1 MVKALWAVDGL
12 NALDAKKVVNTV
24 YGGAGVVILDPDGNV
39 AWKGLDPAKG
49 PFIVPSAGKAS
60 LPFHELQKNIKPL
73 LDKGLLGGLTVPTN
87 AKPIAKLIKLGNL
100 AGAQV
105 LLKRLSGSGPS
116 GEFKEAL
123 TTRFEELRKRK
134 LALFEEM
141 QKAEKLWEAYKAGDS
156 YVRCFPKAKDVS
168 KVKSAVYAL
177 KSKKAVKDN
186 ISAKSTYTKVAALAY
201 GSKGRASVRSQAV
214 PLLEKLV
221 QKYEGAEFAEY
232 SKSLMR

>member
-1 MVKALWAVDGL
+1 MVKALWAADGL
-12 NALDAKKVVNTV
+12 NALDARNVVNRT
-24 YGGAGVVILDPDGNV
+24 YDGAGVVILDADGNV
-39 AWKGLDPAKG
+39 AWKGLAPNKG
-49 PFIVPSAGKAS
+49 SFIVPSAGKAP
-60 LPFHELQKNIKPL
+60 LPFYELQKNIKPL
-73 LDKGLLGGLTVPTN
+73 LEKGLLGGLTVPSN

-156 YVRCFPKAKDVS
+156 YVRCFPKADDVS
-168 KVKSAVYAL
+168 NVKSAVYAL

-186 ISAKSTYTKVAALAY
+186 LSAKSTYTKIAALAY
-201 GSKGRASVRSQAV
+201 GSKKRAGATSQAV

-221 QKYEGAEFAEY
+221 QKYDGAEFADY
-232 SKSLMR
+232 SKKLMR